1 MRITIL
7 TNVEKGEKIDPVV
20 SQVGRVLRQQ
30 KHEVSVLKVVDDPM
44 QLIRGLVRRKPELVF
59 HLLEM
64 FGDNV
69 NGDIPVAGTM
79 DLFGY
84 RYTGSGPGE
93 LYLANDKALSK
104 KILAYDDI
112 LVPRFAV
119 FGTGSELETGGNL
132 RMPLFVKPTRM
143 DASIGIEAAGL
154 VNDAP
159 SLMKR
164 VATIHRELNDAAL
177 AEEYIDGREFHVGVL
192 GNAEPIA
199 FPPIEIDFTG
209 LPEGKPRILSAKA
222 KFDEKSVEF
231 KGTKSIVANLPDE
244 LRARLMDISLRAYRA
259 LRVRDYGRVDL
270 RLTPTGDIYVLEL
283 NASCYLEKKS
293 EFAMGAKAAG
303 IEYPDLIGRIVEL
316 ALGRYDAARR

>member
-7 TNVEKGEKIDPVV
+7 TNIEPGEKVDPVV
-20 SQVGRVLRQQ
+20 SQVGRVLRQL
-30 KHEVSVLKVVDDPM
+30 KHEVSVLKVHADPN
-44 QLIRGLVRRKPELVF
+44 QLVRGLARRRPELVF

-64 FGDNV
+64 FGENV

-79 DLFGY
+79 DLYGY

-104 KILAYDDI
+104 KILAYDEI

-119 FGTGSELETGGNL
+119 F
-132 RMPLFVKPTRM
+132 
-143 DASIGIEAAGL
+143 GL

-164 VATIHRELNDAAL
+164 VALIHRELNDAAL

-192 GNAEPIA
+192 GNGEPIA
-199 FPPIEIDFTG
+199 FPPIEIDFSG
-209 LPEGKPRILSAKA
+209 LAEGKPRILSAKA
-222 KFDEKSVEF
+222 KFDEKSAEF
-231 KGTKSIVANLPDE
+231 KGTKAVVAKLPDE
-244 LRARLMDISLRAYRA
+244 LRARLQDISLRAYRA

-270 RLTPTGDIYVLEL
+270 RLTPMGEIYFLEL

-293 EFAMGAKAAG
+293 EFAMGARAAG

-316 ALGRYDAARR
+316 ALGRYQAAAQK